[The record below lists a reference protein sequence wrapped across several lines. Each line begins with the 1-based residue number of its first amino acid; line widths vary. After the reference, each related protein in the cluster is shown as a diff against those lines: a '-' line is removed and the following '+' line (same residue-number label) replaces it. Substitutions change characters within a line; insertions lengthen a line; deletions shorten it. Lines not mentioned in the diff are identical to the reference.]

1 VVAITGGARGIGRAT
16 TAALIAR
23 GARVAIGDLDGA
35 LAQQTAEQLGPETV
49 ALPLDVTDRESFS
62 AFLNEVEGRLGP
74 LDVLINNAGIM
85 PIGPFVQ
92 ETDTTAQR
100 LVDINVHGVIF
111 GCKLALERFIPRG
124 RGHLVNIASIVGKTA
139 SPHLATYVAT
149 KHAVVG
155 LTEALRLELAETGI
169 GLTVVMPVGV
179 NTELY
184 SGVEPLRGMRTPEPE
199 EVGEAIVEAL
209 QTGRYEVYIPKRM
222 KAIVRMAALMPHGAM
237 DAIGKA
243 LGGDTI
249 TRADAVARAAYEQR
263 IAQTVITPPPLRE
276 TDELQQERET
286 EAV

>member
-1 VVAITGGARGIGRAT
+1 
-16 TAALIAR
+16 
-23 GARVAIGDLDGA
+23 
-35 LAQQTAEQLGPETV
+35 
-49 ALPLDVTDRESFS
+49 
-62 AFLNEVEGRLGP
+62 
-74 LDVLINNAGIM
+74 
-85 PIGPFVQ
+85 
-92 ETDTTAQR
+92 
-100 LVDINVHGVIF
+100 VIF
-111 GCKLALERFIPRG
+111 GSKLALERFIPRG
-124 RGHLVNIASIVGKTA
+124 RGHLVNIASIVGKSA

-155 LTEALRLELAETGI
+155 LTEALRLELADTGI

-199 EVGEAIVEAL
+199 EVAEAIVEAL
-209 QTGRYEVYIPKRM
+209 QTGRYEVYVPKRM
-222 KAIVRMAALMPHGAM
+222 NAVVRMGALLPHRAM

-263 IAQTVITPPPLRE
+263 IAQTVMTTQPPVAE
-276 TDELQQERET
+276 TAEVPERET